1 MVTIFIKCEVSL
13 YKIVIMKVLFT
24 DDLCSKLI
32 IFPTCKFFPQNYV
45 IEKFGS
51 LLIIHHLF
59 SPKFFISAFPV
70 QSEIIRCITGFPE
83 SSQSPLP
90 RRAGCPADLPRPV
103 LTAILGLF
111 PSPGSCVEALVSWS
125 LQLLSRFTFGVGRVP
140 CMLTPPARG
149 HWGGPRR
156 RAGDWDGLSGFLSCP
171 VGSCLAFKKS
181 SEFQFLP
188 AVLVAISSACARPQV
203 EKFVLSVGR
212 FLPFAV
218 QITWLRCS

>member
-1 MVTIFIKCEVSL
+1 MIYVVNW
-13 YKIVIMKVLFT
+13 LFF
-24 DDLCSKLI
+24 LPAS
-32 IFPTCKFFPQNYV
+32 FFPRTMWLKNLV
-45 IEKFGS
+45 PS
-51 LLIIHHLF
+51 LSFITYSAPNSLCLSLSCTKWDHQVYYRF
-59 SPKFFISAFPV
+59 SWKL
-70 QSEIIRCITGFPE
+70 
-83 SSQSPLP
+83 QSPLP